1 MSAPSVPGKDAHASG
16 GRLASQCAIITG
28 AGRGI
33 GKAIA
38 TALADEGAHVI
49 LVARTAQEIDQLAA
63 SLRARG
69 CASTAIVGDVSS
81 PADMAAAAAFA
92 QEKGGRIDILV
103 NNAGIGVFKPVSEL
117 SVEEFDAM
125 WNVNMRGVFLAT
137 KAVLPSMMAAGRGA
151 IVNIAS
157 LAGKNTF
164 KGGAGYGA
172 TKWALRGFAGSLM
185 LEVREKNIRVVT
197 VCPGSVDTGF
207 SSGGKRGASIT
218 QPEDVA
224 SAVVFAVT
232 APERSMFSEID
243 VRPTRP

>member
-1 MSAPSVPGKDAHASG
+1 LSGKKLSG
-16 GRLASQCAIITG
+16 KVAIVTG

-38 TALADEGAHVI
+38 GALAAEGAHVV
-49 LVARTAQEIDQLAA
+49 LAARTPAEIEKAA
-63 SLRARG
+63 GAIRGAGGSATPVRTDITDERQVQHLIEESLK
-69 CASTAIVGDVSS
+69 VSGS
-81 PADMAAAAAFA
+81 V
-92 QEKGGRIDILV
+92 DILV
-103 NNAGIGVFKPVSEL
+103 NNAGIGVFKPVAAMEVS
-117 SVEEFDAM
+117 EFDAM

-137 KAVLPSMMAAGRGA
+137 RAVLPSMMRSRGGA

-185 LEVREKNIRVVT
+185 LEVREHNIRVVT
-197 VCPGSVDTGF
+197 ICPGSVDTEF
-207 SSGGKRGASIT
+207 SATGKKGAQIT

-224 SAVVFAVT
+224 SAVIFAVT

-243 VRPTRP
+243 LRPTNPV